1 MNSVVLCPEHAV
13 RVAQTLRPHRPRARW
28 RRGPLLLACVLLF
41 SLGRMV
47 SSGHPP
53 PLRMSSAAARCSP
66 KLSSLRTQ
74 HFGMLSGLLQT
85 GAGTKR
91 GRPRACACA
100 RGSNGRDASCER
112 GGAEEQW
119 LCGRQ
124 WPVGVRVQA
133 SGMRRGLRMNSSQGV
148 SQPGFR
154 RALDVTQ
161 RAGRASPVRVA

>member
-1 MNSVVLCPEHAV
+1 MSCVRSMRSEWRRLCDPTGRAPVGGEGLCFWPA
-13 RVAQTLRPHRPRARW
+13 RSCSAWAGRSPRAT
-28 RRGPLLLACVLLF
+28 
-41 SLGRMV
+41 
-47 SSGHPP
+47 PP